1 MAIVPPSSH
10 DQMSARFGALPAI
23 DGIQFFVW
31 APEARELQIVL
42 ETGGSH
48 PLPREEGGYFRGIL
62 PAKAGDRYK
71 ILIDGKGPFPDP
83 ASRYQ
88 PEGPH
93 GWSEIVDA
101 NAFQWSD
108 QEKIPR
114 KLELKDQVL
123 YELHIGTFTE
133 EGTYRAAER
142 EFPRLQELGITVL
155 EIMPVNEFGGSFG
168 WGYDG
173 VNLFAPYHLYG
184 TPDDLRHMI
193 DAAHRLGLAIVL
205 DVVYNH
211 LGPDGNYLARFSP
224 Y

>member
-1 MAIVPPSSH
+1 MATVSPSSY
-10 DQMSARFGALPAI
+10 DQLLAHFGATPAI
-23 DGIQFFVW
+23 DGTHFSVW
-31 APEARELQIVL
+31 APEARELQMVL
-42 ETGGSH
+42 QHGGSH
-48 PLPREEGGYFRGIL
+48 RLLPAGGGYFQGIL
-62 PAKAGDRYK
+62 PARAGDRYK
-71 ILIDGKGPFPDP
+71 FLVDGKGPFPDP
-83 ASRYQ
+83 ASRYH

-93 GWSEIVDA
+93 GWSAIVDP

-108 QEKIPR
+108 REKLS
-114 KLELKDQVL
+114 KQLDLKGQVL

-142 EFPRLQELGITVL
+142 EFPRLQEIGITAL
-155 EIMPVNEFGGSFG
+155 EIMPVNEFGGNFG

-184 TPDDLRHMI
+184 TPNDLRHMI